1 MPCASF
7 AMSLQ
12 FKYSV
17 LYTFDAENWTR
28 CHEVLVLT
36 LIDDKAR
43 FAVTLHAEKVFML
56 TLEKSIT

>member
-1 MPCASF
+1 MSCGSF

-28 CHEVLVLT
+28 CHEVFVLT
-36 LIDDKAR
+36 LNDEKPR
-43 FAVTLHAEKVFML
+43 FAVTLHAKNVFML
-56 TLEKSIT
+56 TFEKSVT